1 MTIDRRTILKTA
13 GAAAAAT
20 AATAITG
27 FPAIAQGTKKITF
40 LTWNIIDQKELI
52 DGWIKRFQSTRPGVE
67 VEWLDKKGPEF
78 GPFYQTQLTAGTPPD
93 VINTQGALG
102 LEYAAQGAL
111 LDLTP
116 LFAKEAATK
125 ARYDANYLSNWVY
138 EGHNYMVPFYI
149 TKTLLF
155 YNKPMFQKAG
165 LSGPPQNFDQ
175 ILDYAQ
181 KMTAGG
187 GETSSGFMTLNFDWL
202 FWPLFAMNGV
212 QLVTP
217 DLKKTAFN
225 TPKAAEVLDR
235 LSKSTASGA
244 INKISWTGR
253 WVEPNGAF
261 GAGNIGML
269 HAHSPAYFFFKG
281 QGSWVTPETLGVA
294 HMPGDFATPNS
305 HGLGISKGSK
315 HPDVAWDFLKF
326 ITDQGQ
332 AGELAT
338 RRKLVTGNVAVDR
351 ASLAQ
356 LQKDD
361 PIVYTILKT
370 QLEHTDKMTGNW
382 RFGNDSRIKE
392 AFWPEVQSA
401 LLGRKDA
408 KTALAEADRKMQREL
423 TRA

>member
-1 MTIDRRTILKTA
+1 MVIRRTLLKS
-13 GAAAAAT
+13 AAAAA
-20 AATAITG
+20 AASTLSY
-27 FPAIAQGTKKITF
+27 PAIGQTSNKISF

-52 DGWIKRFQSTRPGVE
+52 EGWIKRFQSTRPGVE

-78 GPFYQTQLTAGTPPD
+78 GPFYQTQLTAGTAPD

-116 LFAKEAATK
+116 LFAREAVAK
-125 ARYDANYLSNWVY
+125 NRYDPNYLGNWVF
-138 EGHNYMVPFYI
+138 EGRNYMVPFYI

-155 YNKPMFQKAG
+155 YNKPMFAKAG
-165 LSGPPQNFDQ
+165 LTAAPKNFDE
-175 ILDYAQ
+175 ILAFAQ
-181 KMTAGG
+181 KMTN
-187 GETSSGFMTLNFDWL
+187 GEAASGFMTLNFDWL

-212 QLVTP
+212 DLVTP

-225 TPKAAEVLDR
+225 TPKAIEVLDK
-235 LSKSTASGA
+235 LAKATQSNA

-269 HAHSPAYFFFKG
+269 QAHSPAYFFFKG

-294 HMPGDFATPNS
+294 HMPGNFATPNS
-305 HGLGISKGSK
+305 HGLGISKSSRN
-315 HPDVAWDFLKF
+315 PELAWDFLKF
-326 ITDQGQ
+326 ITDTGQ
-332 AGELAT
+332 AGELAE
-338 RRKLVTGNVAVDR
+338 RRKLVTGNVAVDK
-351 ASLAQ
+351 ASLAK
-356 LQKDD
+356 LEKED
-361 PIVYTILKT
+361 PTVYQVLKT

-408 KTALAEADRKMQREL
+408 KTALADAERRMAREL
-423 TRA
+423 TRS

>member
-1 MTIDRRTILKTA
+1 MIARRTLLKTA
-13 GAAAAAT
+13 AASAAT
-20 AATAITG
+20 AVMAT
-27 FPAIAQGTKKITF
+27 PSIAQAPKKITF

-52 DGWIKRFQSTRPGVE
+52 EGWINRFQSTRPGVT

-78 GPFYQTQLTAGTPPD
+78 SPFYQTQLTAGTPPD

-116 LFAKEAATK
+116 LFAREAATK
-125 ARYDANYLSNWVY
+125 SRYDANYLGNWVF
-138 EGHNYMVPFYI
+138 EGKNYMVPFYI

-155 YNKPMFQKAG
+155 YNKPMFAKAG
-165 LSGPPQNFDQ
+165 LSAPPKNFDE
-175 ILDYAQ
+175 ILDFAQ
-181 KMTAGG
+181 KMTS
-187 GETSSGFMTLNFDWL
+187 GETTSGFMTLNFDWL
-202 FWPLFAMNGV
+202 FWPLFAMNDV

-217 DLKKTAFN
+217 DLKKVAFN
-225 TPKAAEVLDR
+225 TPKAIDVLDK
-235 LSKSTASGA
+235 LAKATQSGA
-244 INKISWTGR
+244 INKIAWTGR

-261 GAGNIGML
+261 AAGNIGML
-269 HAHSPAYFFFKG
+269 HAHSPAYFFVKG
-281 QGSWVTPETLGVA
+281 QGSWVTPETIGAA
-294 HMPGDFATPNS
+294 HMPGNFATPNS

-315 HPDVAWDFLKF
+315 NPELAWDFLKF
-326 ITDQGQ
+326 VTDTGQ
-332 AGELAT
+332 AGELAE

-351 ASLAQ
+351 ASLVK

-361 PIVYTILKT
+361 PTVYEVLKT

-382 RFGNDSRIKE
+382 RFGNDSRVKE

-401 LLGRKDA
+401 LLGRIDA
-408 KTALAEADRKMQREL
+408 KTALANAERKMAREL

>member
-1 MTIDRRTILKTA
+1 MITRRTLLKSV
-13 GAAAAAT
+13 AAAAAT
-20 AATAITG
+20 SIL
-27 FPAIAQGTKKITF
+27 PAPAVAQASRKITF

-52 DGWIKRFQSTRPGVE
+52 EGWIKRFQAARPGVE
-67 VEWLDKKGPEF
+67 VEWLDKKGPDF

-116 LFAKEAATK
+116 QLAKEPAVK
-125 ARYDANYLSNWVY
+125 SRFDANYLGNWIY
-138 EGHNYMVPFYI
+138 EGRNYMLPFYI

-155 YNKPMFQKAG
+155 YNKPMFAKAG
-165 LSGPPQNFDQ
+165 LAGPPQSFDE
-175 ILDYAQ
+175 ILVHAQ
-181 KMTAGG
+181 KMTSGDS
-187 GETSSGFMTLNFDWL
+187 TGFMTLNFDWL
-202 FWPLFAMNGV
+202 YWPLFSMNGV
-212 QLVTP
+212 DLVTP
-217 DLKKTAFN
+217 DLKKTAFD
-225 TPKAAEVLDR
+225 TPKAVEVLDK
-235 LSKSTASGA
+235 LAKATQGNA

-261 GAGNIGML
+261 GAGNVGML

-294 HMPGDFATPNS
+294 HMPGFWATPNS

-315 HPDVAWDFLKF
+315 NPELAWDFLKF
-326 ITDQGQ
+326 ITDIGQ
-332 AGELAT
+332 AGELAE
-338 RRKLVTGNVAVDR
+338 RRKLVTGNVAVDK
-351 ASLAQ
+351 ATLAK
-356 LQKDD
+356 LEKDD
-361 PIVYTILKT
+361 PTVYAVLKT

-408 KTALAEADRKMQREL
+408 KSALADADRRMSREL

>member
-1 MTIDRRTILKTA
+1 MITRRTLIKTA
-13 GAAAAAT
+13 AAAAAT
-20 AATAITG
+20 AVI
-27 FPAIAQGTKKITF
+27 PAPVIAQASKKITF

-52 DGWIKRFQSTRPGVE
+52 DGWIKRFQSAHPGVE

-116 LFAKEAATK
+116 LFAKEAAVK
-125 ARYDANYLSNWVY
+125 SRYDPNYLGNWVY
-138 EGHNYMVPFYI
+138 EGKNYMVPFYI

-155 YNKPMFQKAG
+155 YNKPMFTKAG
-165 LSGPPQNFDQ
+165 LAGPPQSFDE
-175 ILDYAQ
+175 ILAFAQ
-181 KMTAGG
+181 KMTSGDA
-187 GETSSGFMTLNFDWL
+187 SSGFMTLNFDWL
-202 FWPLFAMNGV
+202 YWPLFAMNGV
-212 QLVTP
+212 DLVTP

-225 TPKAAEVLDR
+225 MPKAAEVLDK
-235 LSKSTASGA
+235 LAKATQSNA

-261 GAGNIGML
+261 GAGNVGML

-294 HMPGDFATPNS
+294 QMPGFYATPNS

-315 HPDVAWDFLKF
+315 NPELAWEFVKF
-326 ITDQGQ
+326 VTDDAQ
-332 AGELAT
+332 AGELAE

-351 ASLAQ
+351 ASLAK
-356 LQKDD
+356 LEKDD
-361 PIVYTILKT
+361 PTVYQVLKT
-370 QLEHTDKMTGNW
+370 QLEHTDKMCGNW

-392 AFWPEVQSA
+392 AFWPDVQSA

-408 KTALAEADRKMQREL
+408 KSALSDAERRVAREL
-423 TRA
+423 GRA

>member
-1 MTIDRRTILKTA
+1 MISRRTMLKTA
-13 GAAAAAT
+13 AAAAAT
-20 AATAITG
+20 STLS
-27 FPAIAQGTKKITF
+27 FPGIAQAPKKITF

-111 LDLTP
+111 MDLTP
-116 LFAKEAATK
+116 LFAKEAAVK
-125 ARYDANYLSNWVY
+125 NRYDANYLGNWMY
-138 EGHNYMVPFYI
+138 EGKNFMVPFYI

-155 YNKPMFQKAG
+155 YNKPMFAKAG
-165 LSGPPQNFDQ
+165 LAGPPKNFDE
-175 ILDYAQ
+175 ILAFAQ
-181 KMTAGG
+181 KMTS
-187 GETSSGFMTLNFDWL
+187 GEASSGFMTLNFDWL
-202 FWPLFAMNGV
+202 YWPLFAMNGV
-212 QLVTP
+212 ELVTP
-217 DLKKTAFN
+217 DLKKAVFN
-225 TPKAAEVLDR
+225 TPKAIEVLDK
-235 LSKSTASGA
+235 LAKSTTSNA

-294 HMPGDFATPNS
+294 HMPGNYATPNS

-315 HPDVAWDFLKF
+315 NPELAWDFLKF
-326 ITDQGQ
+326 ITDTGQ

-338 RRKLVTGNVAVDR
+338 RRKLVTGNVGVDK
-351 ASLAQ
+351 ATLAM

-361 PIVYTILKT
+361 PTVYEVLKT

-392 AFWPEVQSA
+392 AFWPEIQSA

-408 KTALAEADRKMQREL
+408 KSALAEAERKVQREL

>member
-1 MTIDRRTILKTA
+1 MITRRTLLKTA
-13 GAAAAAT
+13 AAAAAT
-20 AATAITG
+20 SVI
-27 FPAIAQGTKKITF
+27 PAPALAEGSKKITF

-52 DGWIKRFQSTRPGVE
+52 EGWIKRFQAAHPGVE
-67 VEWLDKKGPEF
+67 VEWLDKKGPDF

-111 LDLTP
+111 MDLTP
-116 LFAKEAATK
+116 LFAKGPAVK
-125 ARYDANYLSNWVY
+125 ARYDANYLGNWIY

-155 YNKPMFQKAG
+155 YNKPMFTKAG
-165 LSGPPQNFDQ
+165 LAGPPKSFDE
-175 ILDYAQ
+175 ILSQAQ
-181 KMTAGG
+181 KMTSADS
-187 GETSSGFMTLNFDWL
+187 TGFMTLNFDWL
-202 FWPLFAMNGV
+202 YWPLFAENGV

-225 TPKAAEVLDR
+225 TPKAAEVLDK
-235 LSKSTASGA
+235 LAKSTQANA

-261 GAGNIGML
+261 AAGNVGML

-294 HMPGDFATPNS
+294 QMPGFWATPNS

-315 HPDVAWDFLKF
+315 NPELAWEFLKF
-326 ITDQGQ
+326 VTDQGQ
-332 AGELAT
+332 AGELAE
-338 RRKLVTGNVAVDR
+338 RRKLVTGNIAVDK
-351 ASLAQ
+351 ATLAK
-356 LQKDD
+356 LEKDD
-361 PIVYTILKT
+361 PLVYSILKT

-382 RFGNDSRIKE
+382 RFGNDSRVKD
-392 AFWPEVQSA
+392 AFWPDVQSA

-408 KTALAEADRKMQREL
+408 KSALADADRKVSREL
-423 TRA
+423 LRA

>member
-1 MTIDRRTILKTA
+1 MITRRTLLKTA
-13 GAAAAAT
+13 AAAAAT
-20 AATAITG
+20 TVIPA
-27 FPAIAQGTKKITF
+27 PAIAQSSKKITF

-52 DGWIKRFQSTRPGVE
+52 EGWIKRFQATRPGVE
-67 VEWLDKKGPEF
+67 VEWLDKKGTEF

-116 LFAKEAATK
+116 LFAKEAAVK
-125 ARYDANYLSNWVY
+125 NRYDANYLGNWVY
-138 EGHNYMVPFYI
+138 EGKNYMVPFYI

-155 YNKPMFQKAG
+155 YNKPMFAKAG
-165 LSGPPQNFDQ
+165 LVGPPKSFDE
-175 ILDYAQ
+175 ILAFAQ
-181 KMTAGG
+181 KMTS

-202 FWPLFAMNGV
+202 YWPLFATNGV
-212 QLVTP
+212 ELVTQ

-225 TPKAAEVLDR
+225 TPKAAEVLDK
-235 LSKSTASGA
+235 LAKATQSNA

-281 QGSWVTPETLGVA
+281 QGSWVTPDTLGVA
-294 HMPGDFATPNS
+294 HMPGNYATPNS

-315 HPDVAWDFLKF
+315 NPELAWEFLKF
-326 ITDQGQ
+326 ITDNGQ
-332 AGELAT
+332 ASELAE
-338 RRKLVTGNVAVDR
+338 RRKLVTGNVAVDQ
-351 ASLAQ
+351 ASLAK
-356 LQKDD
+356 LAKDD
-361 PIVYTILKT
+361 PTVYQVLKT

-408 KTALAEADRKMQREL
+408 KSALADADRRMAREL

>member
-1 MTIDRRTILKTA
+1 MTNRRTVLKTA
-13 GAAAAAT
+13 GAGTAVAAASL
-20 AATAITG
+20 IG
-27 FPAIAQGTKKITF
+27 IPAFGQAPKKITF

-52 DGWIKRFQSTRPGVE
+52 EGWINRFRSTRPGVE

-78 GPFYQTQLTAGTPPD
+78 SPFYQTQLAAGTPPD

-102 LEYAAQGAL
+102 LEFAAQGAL
-111 LDLTP
+111 MDLTP
-116 LFAKEAATK
+116 LFAAEAAVK
-125 ARYDANYLSNWVY
+125 ARYDANYLGNWVF
-138 EGHNYMVPFYI
+138 EGRNYLVPFYI

-155 YNKPMFQKAG
+155 YNKPMFAKAG
-165 LSGPPQNFDQ
+165 LAGAPQNFDD
-175 ILDYAQ
+175 ILNFAQ
-181 KMTAGG
+181 KMTS
-187 GETSSGFMTLNFDWL
+187 GEASSGFMTLNFDWL
-202 FWPLFAMNGV
+202 YWPLFAMSGV
-212 QLVTP
+212 ELVTP

-235 LSKSTASGA
+235 LAKATASGA
-244 INKISWTGR
+244 IQKISWTGR

-281 QGSWVTPETLGVA
+281 QGSWVTPESLGVA
-294 HMPGDFATPNS
+294 HMPGNFATPNS

-315 HPDVAWDFLKF
+315 NPELAWDFMRF
-326 ITDQGQ
+326 ITDTGQ

-338 RRKLVTGNVAVDR
+338 RRKLVTGNVGVDR

-361 PIVYTILKT
+361 PVVYQVLKT
-370 QLEHTDKMTGNW
+370 QLEHTDRMTGNW

-408 KTALAEADRKMQREL
+408 KTALADAERRMAREL
-423 TRA
+423 SRG

>member
-1 MTIDRRTILKTA
+1 MITRRTLLKTA
-13 GAAAAAT
+13 AAAAAT
-20 AATAITG
+20 STIS
-27 FPAIAQGTKKITF
+27 FPAIGQGTKKISF

-52 DGWIKRFQSTRPGVE
+52 EGWIKRFQSTRPGVE

-78 GPFYQTQLTAGTPPD
+78 GPFYQAQLTAGTAPD

-125 ARYDANYLSNWVY
+125 ARYDPNYLGNWVF
-138 EGHNYMVPFYI
+138 EGKNYMVPFYI

-165 LSGPPQNFDQ
+165 LSGPPQSFDDILNF
-175 ILDYAQ
+175 AA
-181 KMTAGG
+181 KMTS
-187 GETSSGFMTLNFDWL
+187 GEASTGFLTLNFDWL
-202 FWPLFAMNGV
+202 YWPLFRMNGV
-212 QLVTP
+212 ELVSP
-217 DLKKTAFN
+217 DLKKPMFN
-225 TPKAAEVLDR
+225 TPKAIEVLDK
-235 LSKSTASGA
+235 LAKSTNANA

-261 GAGNIGML
+261 GAGNVGML

-281 QGSWVTPETLGVA
+281 QGSWVTPESLGVA
-294 HMPGDFATPNS
+294 HMPGNFATPNS
-305 HGLGISKGSK
+305 HGLGISKSSK
-315 HPDVAWDFLKF
+315 NPELAWDFLKF

-338 RRKLVTGNVAVDR
+338 RRKLVTGNVAVDK

-361 PIVYTILKT
+361 PVVYNVLKT

-408 KTALAEADRKMQREL
+408 KTALADAEKRVAREL

>member
-1 MTIDRRTILKTA
+1 MITRRTVLKSA
-13 GAAAAAT
+13 AAAAAT
-20 AATAITG
+20 TVVGA
-27 FPAIAQGTKKITF
+27 PAIAQAPKKITF

-52 DGWIKRFQSTRPGVE
+52 DGWIARFKSTRPGVD

-111 LDLTP
+111 MDLTP

-125 ARYDANYLSNWVY
+125 ARYDANYLGNWVF
-138 EGHNYMVPFYI
+138 EGKNYMVPFYI

-155 YNKPMFQKAG
+155 YNKPMFAKAG
-165 LSGPPQNFDQ
+165 LSGPPQNFDD
-175 ILDYAQ
+175 ILNFAQ
-181 KMTAGG
+181 KMTTGG

-202 FWPLFAMNGV
+202 YWPLFAMNGV
-212 QLVTP
+212 ALVTP

-225 TPKAAEVLDR
+225 TPKAADVLDR
-235 LSKSTASGA
+235 LAKATQSGS

-294 HMPGDFATPNS
+294 HMPGNFATPNS

-315 HPDVAWDFLKF
+315 NPELAWDFLKF

-361 PIVYTILKT
+361 PVVYQVLKT

-392 AFWPEVQSA
+392 AFYPEVQSA

>member
-1 MTIDRRTILKTA
+1 MITRRTLLKTA
-13 GAAAAAT
+13 AAAAAT
-20 AATAITG
+20 GLVHA
-27 FPAIAQGTKKITF
+27 PALAQGSKKITF

-52 DGWIKRFQSTRPGVE
+52 EGWIKRFQASHPGVE
-67 VEWLDKKGPEF
+67 VEWLDKKGPDF

-102 LEYAAQGAL
+102 LEYAGQGAL

-116 LFAKEAATK
+116 LFAKESAVK
-125 ARYDANYLSNWVY
+125 SRYDAGYLGNWVY
-138 EGHNYMVPFYI
+138 EGRNYMVPFYI

-155 YNKPMFQKAG
+155 YNKPMFAKAG
-165 LSGPPQNFDQ
+165 LAGPPQSFDD
-175 ILDYAQ
+175 LLAFAQ
-181 KMTAGG
+181 KMTSGDA
-187 GETSSGFMTLNFDWL
+187 SSGFLTLNFDWL
-202 FWPLFAMNGV
+202 YWPLFAMNGV

-225 TPKAAEVLDR
+225 TPKAAEALDK
-235 LSKSTASGA
+235 LAKATQSGA

-261 GAGNIGML
+261 GAGNVGML

-294 HMPGDFATPNS
+294 HMPGFYATPNS
-305 HGLGISKGSK
+305 HGLGISKGSRN
-315 HPDVAWDFLKF
+315 PELAWEFVKF
-326 ITDQGQ
+326 ITDSGQ
-332 AGELAT
+332 AGELAE
-338 RRKLVTGNVAVDR
+338 RRKLVTGNVAVDK
-351 ASLAQ
+351 ATLAK
-356 LQKDD
+356 LEKDD
-361 PIVYTILKT
+361 PTVYQILKT
-370 QLEHTDKMTGNW
+370 QVEHTDKMTGNW

-408 KTALAEADRKMQREL
+408 KSALADADRRVAREL

>member
-1 MTIDRRTILKTA
+1 MITRRTLLKTA
-13 GAAAAAT
+13 AAAAAT
-20 AATAITG
+20 STLS
-27 FPAIAQGTKKITF
+27 FPAIGQGTKKISF

-52 DGWIKRFQSTRPGVE
+52 EGWIKRFQSTRPGVE

-78 GPFYQTQLTAGTPPD
+78 GPFYQTQLTAGTAPD

-111 LDLTP
+111 MDLTP
-116 LFAKEAATK
+116 LFAKEAAVK
-125 ARYDANYLSNWVY
+125 ARYDPNYLGNWVF
-138 EGHNYMVPFYI
+138 EGKNYMVPFYI

-165 LSGPPQNFDQ
+165 LAGAPQNFDE
-175 ILDYAQ
+175 ILAFAQ
-181 KMTAGG
+181 KMTS
-187 GETSSGFMTLNFDWL
+187 GEASTGFLTLNFDWL
-202 FWPLFAMNGV
+202 YWPLFAMNGV
-212 QLVTP
+212 ELVTP
-217 DLKKTAFN
+217 DLKKATFN
-225 TPKAAEVLDR
+225 TPKAVEVLDK
-235 LSKSTASGA
+235 LAKATNSNA

-261 GAGNIGML
+261 GAGNVGML

-294 HMPGDFATPNS
+294 HMPGNYATPNS
-305 HGLGISKGSK
+305 HGLGISKSSK
-315 HPDVAWDFLKF
+315 NPELAWDFLKF

-338 RRKLVTGNVAVDR
+338 KRKLVTGNVAVDK
-351 ASLAQ
+351 ATLAM

-361 PIVYTILKT
+361 PVVYTVLKT

-382 RFGNDSRIKE
+382 RFGNDSRVKE
-392 AFWPEVQSA
+392 AFWPEVQNA
-401 LLGRKDA
+401 VLGRKDA
-408 KTALAEADRKMQREL
+408 KTALADAEKKVAREL
-423 TRA
+423 TRS